1 MKHKKPELISPAGD
15 WCALNTAIESGA
27 DAVYF
32 GIKDLSMRH
41 WAGNFDA
48 LELGKIMSALRDS
61 GRKGYLALNTIMY
74 DGDRVKIKKILD
86 RAKKAGVDAVIL
98 WDMAALTEAK
108 ARGLKV
114 HLSTQASVA
123 NFTALKFYHSL
134 GAGRIVLA
142 RECSLAD
149 IKQMAINA
157 KKEKL
162 NCEIEVFVHG
172 ALCVS
177 VSGRCFL
184 SHHSFSRSANRG
196 MCIAPCRREFLIKD
210 TKEGKEYIL
219 GKDYVLSAKDLCTVG
234 FIDELIESGV
244 SAFKIEGR
252 TRSAEYAGEVTSVY
266 REAIDDYF
274 DGKLDLKRKEAFKK
288 RLSLTYNRG
297 FTEGFFLSQPA
308 DTGSGEGSSAYNKSY
323 VGHVV
328 NFYNK
333 INVAEVLLTN
343 EDLKK
348 GQNILIFGKTTPART
363 TIVDEMHKEHS
374 FVDHVKKGERA
385 GIKLPFKVRRNDKVF
400 LYELKQAIMEG
411 AS

>member
-1 MKHKKPELISPAGD
+1 MKHKKPELVSPAGD
-15 WCALNTAIESGA
+15 WCALNTVIESGA

-41 WAGNFDA
+41 WAGNFDTD
-48 LELGKIMSALRDS
+48 ELGKIMSVIHDS

-74 DGDRVKIKKILD
+74 DSDTIKVKKILD
-86 RAKKAGVDAVIL
+86 RSKKAGVDAIIL
-98 WDMAALTEAK
+98 WDMAVLKEAK

-123 NFTALKFYHSL
+123 NFTALKLYHSL
-134 GAGRIVLA
+134 GVKRIVLA
-142 RECSLAD
+142 RECNLTD
-149 IKQMAINA
+149 IKQIIIKA

-172 ALCVS
+172 AMCVS
-177 VSGRCFL
+177 LSGRCFL
-184 SHHSFSRSANRG
+184 SHHSFSKSANRG
-196 MCIAPCRREFLIKD
+196 MCLQPCRREFLIKD
-210 TKEGKEYIL
+210 IGKGKEYIL
-219 GKDYVLSAKDLCTVG
+219 GKDYVLSAKDLCTVE
-234 FIDELIESGV
+234 FIDELIKSGI

-266 REAIDDYF
+266 REAIDDHF
-274 DGKLDLKRKEAFKK
+274 NGKLDLKRKKAFKK

-297 FTEGFFLSQPA
+297 FTDGFFRSQPN
-308 DTGSGEGSSAYNKSY
+308 DTGSPMGASAYNKSY
-323 VGHVV
+323 VGQVI

-343 EDLKK
+343 ENLKK

-363 TIVDEMHKEHS
+363 TVVNEMHQEHS
-374 FVDHVKKGERA
+374 VVDHVKKGEKV
-385 GIKLPFKVRRNDKVF
+385 GIKLPFRVRRNDKVF
-400 LYELKQAIMEG
+400 LYELKCPVP
-411 AS
+411 